1 MSEFTPILR
10 KELREIRRDPYL
22 LGIAIFLPL
31 VLLFLF
37 AYALNLDVKDVPMAV
52 VDMDRTPQSQAY
64 LDAFRNS
71 GQFRVVAY
79 ADDPRHAT
87 RLMDQGK
94 VQVVMQIPA
103 GFGRRLER
111 GDQAQVSTAVDGT
124 FPTSARV
131 IIGYVEAINQA
142 YAMRRAEERLQRA
155 GPLARAAMDLP
166 MVIPVAQI
174 RYNPGLRSAN
184 FIVPGLIAVILM
196 AFPPLLSALAIVR
209 EKEHGSI
216 QQIFVSPLPRWAFIV
231 GKLIPYVMI
240 AFGELLLVLLA
251 TRYWFQVP
259 IAGNVWL
266 FLLASVPYVV
276 STVAIGLLV
285 STFTRSQLAAMLLA
299 IVLTMMP
306 AFIFSGFLFPIT
318 SMPQLLQYYAYLFPA
333 RYFTE
338 ITLDVFL
345 KGLDISHWWVQF
357 VVLLVYTL
365 ALVVVAALRF
375 KKKVG

>member
-1 MSEFTPILR
+1 MNEFMPILR

-52 VDMDRTPQSQAY
+52 VDMDRTPQSQA
-64 LDAFRNS
+64 DVAAFRNS
-71 GQFRVVAY
+71 GQFKVVAY
-79 ADDPRHAT
+79 SDDPRHAA
-87 RLMDQGK
+87 RLMDQGR

-111 GDQAQVSTAVDGT
+111 GAQAQVSTAVDGT

-142 YAMRRAEERLQRA
+142 YSLGLAQEGLQRA
-155 GPLARAAMDLP
+155 GPLARAAIDMP
-166 MVIPVAQI
+166 VVIPVAQI

-216 QQIFVSPLPRWAFIV
+216 QQIFVSPLPPWAFIV
-231 GKLIPYVMI
+231 GKLIPYVAI

-259 IAGNVWL
+259 IAGSVWL
-266 FLLASVPYVV
+266 FVLASVPYVI

-306 AFIFSGFLFPIT
+306 AFIFSGFLFPIA
-318 SMPQLLQYYAYLFPA
+318 SMPRLLQYYAYLFPA

-357 VVLLVYTL
+357 AVLLAYTL
-365 ALVVVAALRF
+365 ALVAFAALRF